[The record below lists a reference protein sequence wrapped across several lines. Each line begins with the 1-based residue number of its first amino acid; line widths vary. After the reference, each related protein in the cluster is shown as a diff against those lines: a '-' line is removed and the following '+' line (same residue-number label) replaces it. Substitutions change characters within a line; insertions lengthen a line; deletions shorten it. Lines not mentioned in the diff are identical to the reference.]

1 MKVFISLFPL
11 PPPQYLLTEYKC
23 LYSCGNIEMFGN
35 HIPLRDSF
43 KYDNQKNSKRE
54 FEYKFFIDL
63 WFLRKVLR
71 RTKFN

>member
-23 LYSCGNIEMFGN
+23 LYSRGNIEMFGN

-43 KYDNQKNSKRE
+43 KCDKPKKTVKEILNS
-54 FEYKFFIDL
+54 I
-63 WFLRKVLR
+63 FL
-71 RTKFN
+71 